1 MLKFNSHLVLER
13 HRVRQALSEFKD
25 FAIIWWN
32 EFVDTYVAPQI
43 LDVLKEEM
51 RARFVTPSY
60 RHDL

>member
-32 EFVDTYVAPQI
+32 ELVDTYVAPQI